1 MRKLFLL
8 LSLLVLASMILS
20 ACGGAAPATQAPA
33 ATEPAATEAPATTE
47 EPAATEP
54 AATEPATSGQTSKDP
69 TTYVEATFGEPETLD
84 PALAYET
91 SGGEIIQNVY
101 ETLIF
106 YDGEATDKFVPML
119 AESWEVSEDGTT
131 YTFKIREG
139 VKFHDG
145 ADMTPSDVAYSFQR
159 GLLYG
164 GHSGPQWLLAEP
176 FFGVGIDDVSM
187 LVDDTGALADD
198 QAALAAADPAT
209 LKAACEKVTGAIVA
223 DDGAGT
229 VTMTLAQPWGPFI
242 ATIAQNWGSV
252 MDQDWTV
259 ANGGWD
265 GSCDTWQNFYAVPSE
280 SDPLTAIANGTG
292 PFKLDHW
299 TPGEEIVL
307 ARNDDYWREPAK
319 LERVVIQS
327 VDEWGTRFAMFQAGD
342 ADVVTVNPEDRSQM
356 DELVGSMRTF
366 DLASNSY
373 GEEVEVCDYD
383 PSQLGAAKFIPCA
396 AGETGT
402 GGPVRLYIGRP
413 SLASQDLFF
422 TFNIA
427 DTSNYVGSGKLDGNG
442 IPLDF
447 FSDEHIRK
455 GFAYSFDWDTY
466 ISDVFDGEAVQQPV
480 LARQGMAGYQGDAPV
495 YTLDLEKAAAEF
507 KLADV
512 DKDGVPA
519 GDDPDGDVWTTGFRL
534 QALYNQGNTSRQI
547 VSEILAANLGTVN
560 ELFAVETV
568 GLPWPTFLRTLRAS
582 EAPYFVSG
590 WVEDIHDPHNWY
602 QPYMVG
608 TYAIR
613 QNLPEDLLTQ
623 FQDILDRGV
632 GVTDNEARQTIYE
645 EANALYFE
653 TVPTVLLATA
663 TSHGFIARYVKGV
676 INNPLFNGFYFYTM
690 SEE

>member
-1 MRKLFLL
+1 MRKLFTL
-8 LSLLVLASMILS
+8 LSLLVLASMVLT
-20 ACGGAAPATQAPA
+20 ACGGAAPATQEEPPV
-33 ATEPAATEAPATTE
+33 ATEPAATDA
-47 EPAATEP
+47 PAATDEP
-54 AATEPATSGQTSKDP
+54 AATEPATSGQASKDP

-84 PALAYET
+84 PALNYET
-91 SGGEIIQNVY
+91 GGAEIIQNVY

-106 YDGEATDKFVPML
+106 YDGEATDKFVPQL

-131 YTFKIREG
+131 YTFQIRQG

-145 ADMTPSDVAYSFQR
+145 ADLTPSDVAYSFQR

-164 GHSGPQWLLAEP
+164 GNSGPQWLLAEP
-176 FFGVGIDDVSM
+176 FFGIGMSDISM

-223 DDGAGT
+223 DDAAGT
-229 VTMTLAQPWGPFI
+229 VTMTLNQPWGPFI
-242 ATIAQNWGSV
+242 ATIAQGWGSV
-252 MDQDWTV
+252 LDQDWTV

-265 GSCDTWQNFYAVPSE
+265 GSCDTWQNFYAIPSE
-280 SDPLTAIANGTG
+280 SDPLTSIANGTG
-292 PFKLDHW
+292 PFKLESW
-299 TPGEEIVL
+299 TPGEELVMV
-307 ARNDDYWREPAK
+307 RNDDYWREPAK
-319 LERVVIQS
+319 LERIIIRQVE
-327 VDEWGTRFAMFQAGD
+327 EWGTRFAMFQAGD

-356 DELVGSMRTF
+356 DELVGSIRVF

-373 GEEVEVCDYD
+373 GEEVEVCSYD
-383 PSQLGAAKFIPCA
+383 PSQVGAAKFVPCA

-402 GGPVRLYIGRP
+402 GGPARLYIGRP
-413 SLASQDLFF
+413 SLASNDLFF

-427 DTSNYVGSGKLDGNG
+427 ETSNYVGSAQLDGNG

-447 FSDEHIRK
+447 FSDIHVRK
-455 GFAYSFDWDTY
+455 GFAYSFDWETY
-466 ISDVFDGEAVQQPV
+466 IADVFDSEAVQQPV
-480 LARQGMAGYQGDAPV
+480 LARQGMPGYDADAPV
-495 YTLDLEKAAAEF
+495 YTLDLAKAEEEF

-512 DKDGVPA
+512 DKDGIPA
-519 GDDPDGDVWTTGFRL
+519 GEDPEGDIWTTGFRL
-534 QALYNQGNTSRQI
+534 QALYNQGNTTRQI
-547 VSEILAANLGTVN
+547 VSEILAGNLGTIN

-582 EAPYFVSG
+582 EAPFFVSG

-608 TYAIR
+608 TYAVR

-632 GVTDNEARQTIYE
+632 AATDPAERQAIYE
-645 EANALYFE
+645 EANALYYE
-653 TVPTVLLATA
+653 TVPTLLLATA
-663 TSHGFIARYVKGV
+663 TSHAFEARYLEGQVL
-676 INNPLFNGFYFYTM
+676 NPIFPGTYFYPL
-690 SEE
+690 SKK

>member
-1 MRKLFLL
+1 MRKLFTL
-8 LSLLVLASMILS
+8 LSLLVLTSMILT

-33 ATEPAATEAPATTE
+33 ATEEPAATQ

-54 AATEPATSGQTSKDP
+54 PAATEEPATSGITSKDP

-84 PALAYET
+84 PALDYE
-91 SGGEIIQNVY
+91 SGGIEIIQNVY
-101 ETLIF
+101 ETLVF

-119 AESWEVSEDGTT
+119 AESWETSEDGTT
-131 YTFKIREG
+131 YTFQIREG

-176 FFGVGIDDVSM
+176 FFGIGMDDISM

-223 DDGAGT
+223 DDSAGT
-229 VTMTLAQPWGPFI
+229 VTMTLSQPWGPFI
-242 ATIAQNWGSV
+242 PTIANSWGSV
-252 MDQDWTV
+252 LDQDWAV
-259 ANGGWD
+259 ANGAWD
-265 GSCDTWQNFYAVPSE
+265 GSCDTWQNFYAIPSE
-280 SDPLTAIANGTG
+280 SDPLTPIANGTG
-292 PFKLDHW
+292 AFKLDHW
-299 TPGEEIVL
+299 TPGEELVL
-307 ARNDDYWREPAK
+307 VRNDDYWREPAK
-319 LERVVIQS
+319 LERVVIQQ
-327 VDEWGTRFAMFQAGD
+327 VEEWGTRFAMFQAGD
-342 ADVVTVNPEDRSQM
+342 ADVVAVNPEDRSQM
-356 DELVGSMRTF
+356 DELVGSMRVF
-366 DLASNSY
+366 DLATGAY
-373 GEEVEVCDYD
+373 GEEVEVCAYD
-383 PSQLGAAKFIPCA
+383 PSQVGAAKFTPCA

-413 SLASQDLFF
+413 SLSSQDLFF

-427 DTSNYVGSGKLDGNG
+427 DTSNYVGSGQLDGNG

-466 ISDVFDGEAVQQPV
+466 IADVFDGEAVQQPV
-480 LARQGMAGYQGDAPV
+480 LARQGMPGYDGDAPV
-495 YTLDLEKAAAEF
+495 YTLDPAKAEEEF

-512 DKDGVPA
+512 DKDGIPA
-519 GDDPDGDVWTTGFRL
+519 GEDPEGDVWTTGFRL

-547 VSEILAANLGTVN
+547 VSEILASNLGTLN

-582 EAPYFVSG
+582 EGPFFVSG
-590 WVEDIHDPHNWY
+590 WIEDIHDPHNWY

-613 QNLPEDLLTQ
+613 QNLSEDLLAQ
-623 FQDILDRGV
+623 FQDILNRGV
-632 GVTDNEARQTIYE
+632 GETDPEARQAIYE
-645 EANALYFE
+645 EANALYYE
-653 TVPTVLLATA
+653 TVPTLLLATA
-663 TSHGFIARYVKGV
+663 TSHGFEARYLKGQV
-676 INNPLFNGFYFYTM
+676 LNPIFAGSYFYPM
-690 SEE
+690 SKE